1 MYQLQ
6 LSIKLVLIILFLHI
20 ACHSRLYA
28 QLKSGSYM
36 GKSNGFSLT
45 IQPDGNAVLYYRY
58 ETTLIFRFNCRPSV
72 DSDSTFSLTNLA
84 RVRDTVIIQKSRR
97 RKVESPVI
105 HFKDLNEAGDC
116 RKVNIN
122 YRIED
127 KPGGREVLFSYNH
140 LDYVYPISYNAKKV
154 RIVIDIENSFFL
166 SKWKYS
172 QDTLF
177 PMIRNKVV
185 TQWGSVLK

>member
-1 MYQLQ
+1 MYRIQF
-6 LSIKLVLIILFLHI
+6 SVKFVLIILFLHI
-20 ACHSRLYA
+20 ACPSRLYA
-28 QLKSGSYM
+28 QLKSGSYI

-58 ETTLIFRFNCRPSV
+58 ETTVFFRFNCRLNV

-105 HFKDLNEAGDC
+105 RFEVSNEAGDY
-116 RKVNIN
+116 RKTNID
-122 YRIED
+122 YRIAD
-127 KPGGREVLFSYNH
+127 KPGGREVLFSYDH
-140 LDYVYPISYNAKKV
+140 LDYVYPISYNARKV
-154 RIVIDIENSFFL
+154 LIVIDVKNSFFIG
-166 SKWKYS
+166 KWKYS

-185 TQWGSVLK
+185 TQWVSVLK